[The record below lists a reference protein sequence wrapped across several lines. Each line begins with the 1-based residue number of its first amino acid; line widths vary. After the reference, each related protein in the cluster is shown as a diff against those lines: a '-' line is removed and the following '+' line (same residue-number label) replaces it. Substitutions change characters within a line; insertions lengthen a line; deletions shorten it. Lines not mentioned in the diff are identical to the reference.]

1 MKFLS
6 IKGQRLPAVGLGTSQ
21 LGGRACTDVV
31 RTALALGYRH
41 IDTAQAYGNEQDV
54 GRAIAQ
60 SGIPRDEIFLTT
72 KVWLSSLDARGVKRS
87 TAESLERLG
96 TDHVDLLLVHW
107 PNDSVPMGETLAA
120 FAELKA
126 QGRTRNIGVAN
137 YTPRHLKEAIEI
149 HKADLLC
156 NQIEFH
162 VQLDQARLLELIRG
176 HGLALVAYSPL
187 GRGRITADA
196 TLSGIGKKHGKSASQ
211 VALAW
216 LLRNDGV
223 AVIPKASSEAHLR
236 ANLDVFDFELS
247 QDDLAAIAKL
257 DTRSRVWEP
266 SWGPRWDD

>member
-1 MKFLS
+1 MKYLTV
-6 IKGQRLPAVGLGTSQ
+6 KGQRLPAVGLGTSQ
-21 LGGRACTDVV
+21 LGGSGCTEAV

-41 IDTAQAYGNEQDV
+41 IDTAQAYGNEAEV

-60 SGIPRDEIFLTT
+60 SGVPRADLFLTT

-87 TAESLERLG
+87 TAQSLERLR
-96 TDHVDLLLVHW
+96 TDYVDLLLVHW

-126 QGRTRNIGVAN
+126 EGRTRHIGVSN
-137 YTPRHLKEAIEI
+137 YTPRHLKEAVEV
-149 HKADLLC
+149 HKADLFC
-156 NQIEFH
+156 NQLEFH
-162 VQLDQARLLELIRG
+162 VQLQQAALLELVRSY
-176 HGLALVAYSPL
+176 GLALVAYSPL
-187 GRGRITADA
+187 GRGRIPADP
-196 TLSGIGKKHGKSASQ
+196 TLAAIGKKYGKSASQ

-223 AVIPKASSEAHLR
+223 AVIPKASGEAHLK

-247 QDDLAAIAKL
+247 PDDLAAIAKL
-257 DTRSRVWEP
+257 DSRSRVWEP